1 MLKKI
6 IGISL
11 VASIGM
17 ASSAF
22 AQSTGSDSGS
32 NQSNQSNPAGL
43 GASLSVDFETAGKGG
58 ACCGDYD
65 YSHANGNAKNLA
77 NHFSQK
83 LAAMQLAIIEAM
95 KLSTGQLSGNLR
107 EQSGAE
113 HTLADQQ
120 DDRATVKSIEQSRI
134 DAIRDAESGSN
145 SCRVITGSRG
155 GAANKGAKKYSGQ
168 LANEVDKFISGQE
181 GPAKD
186 GQSAAML
193 ARVEAHCKYA
203 TQSDVELGLCQ
214 SVGEKPNADISASE
228 SVFYQEDGTVSTF
241 TPEREAAAKLFVLN
255 AFAGSTITPLAKDTI
270 NELSEREKA
279 ANNISY
285 SSRSAIATSIA
296 SDYIGNRIA
305 QKDKKLLDWAQGS
318 VQKMPGF
325 QNADFDTTGISNHD
339 WMKIMSRN
347 FLLDSERLGACDKT
361 STNAI
366 KCIKNMIAVQTYM
379 QFETYDQLEKIGFI
393 LANQLSIINDN
404 TRKDIIRH

>member
-6 IGISL
+6 IGLSL
-11 VASIGM
+11 VASLGM
-17 ASSAF
+17 ASAAF
-22 AQSTGSDSGS
+22 AQSTGTTGGS
-32 NQSNQSNPAGL
+32 NQPNQSNPAGL
-43 GASLSVDFETAGKGG
+43 GTSLSVDFQTAGSS
-58 ACCGDYD
+58 CCGKYYD
-65 YSHANGNAKNLA
+65 HSNANGNAKNLA

-120 DDRATVKSIEQSRI
+120 DDRATVKSIEQARI

-155 GAANKGAKKYSGQ
+155 GAAGKGAKKYSRQ
-168 LANEVDKFISGQE
+168 LAVEVDKFLTGQE

-203 TQSDVELGLCQ
+203 TQADVDIGLC
-214 SVGEKPNADISASE
+214 SAVGEKPNADISAAD
-228 SVFYQEDGTVSTF
+228 SVFYQEDGAVSTY

-255 AFAGSTITPLAKDTI
+255 AFAGSTVTPLSKDTI
-270 NELSEREKA
+270 NEPSEREKA

-285 SSRSAIATSIA
+285 SSRSAIATSVA
-296 SDYIGNRIA
+296 ADYIGNRVA

-325 QNADFDTTGISNHD
+325 QNADFDKAGISNHD

-361 STNAI
+361 STNAL
-366 KCIKNMIAVQTYM
+366 KCIKNMVAVQTYM
-379 QFETYDQLEKIGFI
+379 QFESYDMLEKIGFI
-393 LANQLSIINDN
+393 LANQLSIMNDD

>member
-6 IGISL
+6 IGFYL
-11 VASIGM
+11 VASLGM
-17 ASSAF
+17 ASSAV

-43 GASLSVDFETAGKGG
+43 GSSLSVDFQTASS
-58 ACCGDYD
+58 CCNKYYD
-65 YSHANGNAKNLA
+65 YGNANGNAKNLA

-155 GAANKGAKKYSGQ
+155 GAANKSAKIYSLQ
-168 LANEVDKFISGQE
+168 LAKEVDKFVSGQE

-186 GQSAAML
+186 GREEAML

-203 TQSDVELGLCQ
+203 TQADVDLGLCQ
-214 SVGEKPNADISASE
+214 AVGEKPNADMSAAD
-228 SVFYQEDGTVSTF
+228 SVFYQEEGTVSTY

-255 AFAGSTITPLAKDTI
+255 AFAGSTVTPLSKDTI
-270 NELSEREKA
+270 HERPERLKFA
-279 ANNISY
+279 DDISY
-285 SSRSAIATSIA
+285 SSRSAIATSVA

-325 QNADFDTTGISNHD
+325 QNADFDSTGISNHD

-379 QFETYDQLEKIGFI
+379 QFESYDQLEKIGFI
-393 LANQLSIINDN
+393 LANQLSILNDN